1 MHQLL
6 GLTISDMFEINF
18 FTQRRRIMGQN
29 GKKKKNSAKN
39 SLQKSFTVITD
50 ILFRFLSDNYLI
62 VMHHLLGTINI
73 SLR

>member
-1 MHQLL
+1 M
-6 GLTISDMFEINF
+6 E
-18 FTQRRRIMGQN
+18 
-29 GKKKKNSAKN
+29 KKKKNSAKN

>member
-1 MHQLL
+1 M
-6 GLTISDMFEINF
+6 E
-18 FTQRRRIMGQN
+18 
-29 GKKKKNSAKN
+29 KKKFCKEFLAEI
-39 SLQKSFTVITD
+39 LTVITD